1 MPYAYAL
8 CQEFPLTDEPIY
20 EPVSFYPTPSKDA
33 PPKRHGGRRP
43 GAGGKP
49 GNLNALKTG
58 LHSPRLYRAALL
70 VAVVPEL
77 RLLFEALIREDPA
90 QARRRYRDIFAVANA
105 ACPEPVEGLCRRS
118 PTSPIPSKICS
129 SNASARPPLRFP
141 AKHPH
146 RNPFKTVK
154 PSRPLHPHPR

>member
-1 MPYAYAL
+1 
-8 CQEFPLTDEPIY
+8 LTDEPIY

-33 PPKRHGGRRP
+33 PPKARHGGRRP

-49 GNLNALKTG
+49 GNLNPLKTG

-90 QARRRYRDIFAVANA
+90 QARLPPA
-105 ACPEPVEGLCRRS
+105 AGGERPGEEVPMPRG
-118 PTSPIPSKICS
+118 
-129 SNASARPPLRFP
+129 SARGIPPPPLFRVPCSVFP
-141 AKHPH
+141 PPARLPDC
-146 RNPFKTVK
+146 PIAPTIPYTVARRTLR
-154 PSRPLHPHPR
+154 SAS